1 MKNKVTLL
9 NIASSLLLQVVS
21 VISGLIVPRIILSC
35 FGSDINGLVSSI
47 NQFLSYITLIEGG
60 ITGVISANLY
70 KPLIEKNWKQVSSVL
85 KTARSFYRKIGAI
98 FIVYTGII
106 AVIYPKIVITGYED
120 SYIFLLTIILSI
132 GLLLQYMFSLT
143 MTTLLNADKKVYI
156 VSFAS
161 IVLTLGNIISVMVIT
176 NLYPDIIALK
186 FCSAAL
192 YVLKPVVLGRY
203 IRKRYD
209 INWTTPKDYALIQQR
224 WNGFAIN
231 FAFFI
236 HTSTDITIL
245 TLFSD
250 LETVSVYSVYYLIV
264 SKMSVLIHSLASGI
278 EPTIGQ
284 AYAKNDLKELHQKL
298 DLYEFIIFFSV
309 GFLFTVTAMLI
320 APFVMIYTKGIT
332 DTDYY
337 QPIFGAM
344 LVFSEALYLLK
355 YPHVTLSYVANKFK
369 EITIPAFIEALINI
383 IVSIVL
389 VQKLGLIGVAIGTA
403 TGMLYRMLFHVYFT
417 SRLIPGRRQRIFYI
431 KLLVITGATVIGIL
445 IGCSMFPLSDLSLAN
460 WLLHAIIY
468 CFIFGVIYFVMS
480 KIFFG
485 KEINYFIAYI
495 KRKL

>member
-161 IVLTLGNIISVMVIT
+161 IALTLGNIISVLVIT

-209 INWTTPKDYALIQQR
+209 IML
-224 WNGFAIN
+224 
-231 FAFFI
+231 
-236 HTSTDITIL
+236 TS
-245 TLFSD
+245 
-250 LETVSVYSVYYLIV
+250 
-264 SKMSVLIHSLASGI
+264 
-278 EPTIGQ
+278 
-284 AYAKNDLKELHQKL
+284 
-298 DLYEFIIFFSV
+298 
-309 GFLFTVTAMLI
+309 
-320 APFVMIYTKGIT
+320 
-332 DTDYY
+332 
-337 QPIFGAM
+337 
-344 LVFSEALYLLK
+344 
-355 YPHVTLSYVANKFK
+355 
-369 EITIPAFIEALINI
+369 
-383 IVSIVL
+383 
-389 VQKLGLIGVAIGTA
+389 
-403 TGMLYRMLFHVYFT
+403 
-417 SRLIPGRRQRIFYI
+417 
-431 KLLVITGATVIGIL
+431 
-445 IGCSMFPLSDLSLAN
+445 
-460 WLLHAIIY
+460 
-468 CFIFGVIYFVMS
+468 
-480 KIFFG
+480 
-485 KEINYFIAYI
+485 
-495 KRKL
+495 

>member
-1 MKNKVTLL
+1 M
-9 NIASSLLLQVVS
+9 
-21 VISGLIVPRIILSC
+21 
-35 FGSDINGLVSSI
+35 
-47 NQFLSYITLIEGG
+47 
-60 ITGVISANLY
+60 
-70 KPLIEKNWKQVSSVL
+70 L

-161 IVLTLGNIISVMVIT
+161 IALTLGNIISVLVIT

-209 INWTTPKDYALIQQR
+209 INWTTPKDYALIRQR

-284 AYAKNDLKELHQKL
+284 AYAKNDIEELHQKL

-309 GFLFTVTAMLI
+309 GFVHSNSNAYSSI
-320 APFVMIYTKGIT
+320 CDDIYKRNHG
-332 DTDYY
+332 YR
-337 QPIFGAM
+337 
-344 LVFSEALYLLK
+344 LL
-355 YPHVTLSYVANKFK
+355 P
-369 EITIPAFIEALINI
+369 
-383 IVSIVL
+383 
-389 VQKLGLIGVAIGTA
+389 
-403 TGMLYRMLFHVYFT
+403 
-417 SRLIPGRRQRIFYI
+417 
-431 KLLVITGATVIGIL
+431 
-445 IGCSMFPLSDLSLAN
+445 
-460 WLLHAIIY
+460 
-468 CFIFGVIYFVMS
+468 
-480 KIFFG
+480 
-485 KEINYFIAYI
+485 AYI
-495 KRKL
+495 RSNACSFGSAVPFEIPTCNAVLCGQQV

>member
-161 IVLTLGNIISVMVIT
+161 IALTLGNIISVLVIT

-209 INWTTPKDYALIQQR
+209 INWTTPKDYALIRQR

-284 AYAKNDLKELHQKL
+284 AYAKNDIEELHQKL

-337 QPIFGAM
+337 QPIF
-344 LVFSEALYLLK
+344 
-355 YPHVTLSYVANKFK
+355 
-369 EITIPAFIEALINI
+369 
-383 IVSIVL
+383 
-389 VQKLGLIGVAIGTA
+389 
-403 TGMLYRMLFHVYFT
+403 
-417 SRLIPGRRQRIFYI
+417 
-431 KLLVITGATVIGIL
+431 
-445 IGCSMFPLSDLSLAN
+445 
-460 WLLHAIIY
+460 
-468 CFIFGVIYFVMS
+468 
-480 KIFFG
+480 
-485 KEINYFIAYI
+485 
-495 KRKL
+495 